1 MGAINAVGR
10 SVRGLG
16 SGLAGSLQML
26 LGSGIAASTILL
38 GAAEDTRI
46 GVGILL
52 LVAIASFIT
61 TLLLVK
67 DSEDT

>member
-16 SGLAGSLQML
+16 GGLAGSLQML
-26 LGSGIAASTILL
+26 LSSGIGASTILL
-38 GAAEDTRI
+38 GAAQDTRI

-52 LVAIASFIT
+52 LVAIAGFVT
-61 TLLLVK
+61 TLFLVK

>member
-1 MGAINAVGR
+1 
-10 SVRGLG
+10 
-16 SGLAGSLQML
+16 ML

-46 GVGILL
+46 GLGILL
-52 LVAIASFIT
+52 LVAIASFVT
-61 TLLLVK
+61 TLFLVD